1 MWNIQTPKFPWQLS
15 WMNTHTQIAVT
26 QGLFNREPLLFRN
39 LLLIALEGSGYKC
52 THSNSYVLGY
62 VKNYEFGYSH
72 EHTNTSTVSMS
83 STLLCNIDDF
93 PLLDLKR
100 WKKMLFRVQK
110 WLQVPINLFHFF
122 KHKYPSSGGLIHY

>member
-1 MWNIQTPKFPWQLS
+1 
-15 WMNTHTQIAVT
+15 MNTHNQIAVT

-93 PLLDLKR
+93 PVLDLKR
-100 WKKMLFRVQK
+100 WKKNVISSTEMTSSTNKSFPFFQA
-110 WLQVPINLFHFF
+110 QVPIQWWLNSLLRLF
-122 KHKYPSSGGLIHY
+122 LIQILL

>member
-1 MWNIQTPKFPWQLS
+1 
-15 WMNTHTQIAVT
+15 MNTHTQIAVT

-93 PLLDLKR
+93 PVLDLKR
-100 WKKMLFRVQK
+100 WKKNVISSTEMTSSTNKSFPFFQA
-110 WLQVPINLFHFF
+110 QVPIQWWLNSLLRLF
-122 KHKYPSSGGLIHY
+122 LIQILL

>member
-1 MWNIQTPKFPWQLS
+1 
-15 WMNTHTQIAVT
+15 MNTHTQIAVT

-93 PLLDLKR
+93 PVLDLKR
-100 WKKMLFRVQK
+100 WKKNVISSTEMTSSTNKSF
-110 WLQVPINLFHFF
+110 PFF
-122 KHKYPSSGGLIHY
+122 KHKYPSSAGLIHY

>member
-1 MWNIQTPKFPWQLS
+1 
-15 WMNTHTQIAVT
+15 MNTHTQIAVT

-52 THSNSYVLGY
+52 THSNSYVLDY
-62 VKNYEFGYSH
+62 VKNYEYGYSH

-93 PLLDLKR
+93 PVLDLKR
-100 WKKMLFRVQK
+100 WKKNVISSTEMTSSTNKSFPFFQA
-110 WLQVPINLFHFF
+110 QVPIQCWLNSLLRLF
-122 KHKYPSSGGLIHY
+122 LIQILL